1 MIVIQFAFT
10 CYLIYLSVF
19 IILRYFRNVNIIMRI
34 FRKRWWNMSTFYE
47 RILEETSR
55 LGISGSEFGEM
66 LGLKKSPLTDW
77 KNQKS
82 KPTLDQLVRMCEIF
96 ATSSDYLLF
105 GHSSDIPADQ
115 HELIETYNQLDRRGQ
130 HRIHTVIYEE
140 LDRME
145 IQKEKEEHVEE
156 KRA

>member
-1 MIVIQFAFT
+1 
-10 CYLIYLSVF
+10 
-19 IILRYFRNVNIIMRI
+19 
-34 FRKRWWNMSTFYE
+34 MSTLYE
-47 RILEETSR
+47 RIVDQTTK
-55 LGISGSEFGEM
+55 LGLSGTELGEL

-82 KPTLDQLVRMCEIF
+82 KPTLDQLAKMCEIF

-105 GHSSDIPADQ
+105 GHSNSLSPDQ
-115 HELIETYNQLDRRGQ
+115 QELINTYDQLDRRGQ
-130 HRIHTVIYEE
+130 HRVHTVIYEE

-145 IQKEKEEHVEE
+145 TAKNTKKETDV